1 MVFGKGSKNKR
12 NESSSSGEYTPLK
25 KSMKKSAV
33 HKPNMEKDQELGDL
47 NEHVM
52 GEVDMDVIWKE
63 VKDIKLG
70 QTNILKKFEKKIDQL
85 GARLTTDFTKQC
97 YELKKDLKKDLS
109 EMNSRVNSLE
119 QRIVKLEKNK
129 NGISK
134 SFGDPLENT
143 DVTIIV
149 TNVFQHPNEDPLETA
164 HLMVSAIGKDENN
177 KKIASQVVIT
187 AAKHLPNRNQ
197 KGPGLLKI
205 SFTDLEE
212 KKYILRH
219 KSLLKNTTGYEWVF
233 LLM

>member
-1 MVFGKGSKNKR
+1 MRHIYKKVVFGKGSKNKR

-25 KSMKKSAV
+25 KSMKKLTV
-33 HKPNMEKDQELGDL
+33 HNPNMEEAQELGNL

-52 GEVDMDVIWKE
+52 VEVDMDVIWKE
-63 VKDIKLG
+63 LKDIKLG
-70 QTNILKKFEKKIDQL
+70 QTNILEKFEKKIHQL
-85 GARLTTDFTKQC
+85 GARLTIDFTKQC
-97 YELKKDLKKDLS
+97 DELKKDLKKDLS
-109 EMNSRVNSLE
+109 EMNARVNSLE

-129 NGISK
+129 SGISK

-143 DVTIIV
+143 DVTIV
-149 TNVFQHPNEDPLETA
+149 ATNVFQHPDEDPVETA
-164 HLMVSAIGKDENN
+164 HLMVSTMGKDENN

-187 AAKHLPNRNQ
+187 AAKLPNRIR

-219 KSLLKNTTGYEWVF
+219 KSLLKNTTG
-233 LLM
+233 